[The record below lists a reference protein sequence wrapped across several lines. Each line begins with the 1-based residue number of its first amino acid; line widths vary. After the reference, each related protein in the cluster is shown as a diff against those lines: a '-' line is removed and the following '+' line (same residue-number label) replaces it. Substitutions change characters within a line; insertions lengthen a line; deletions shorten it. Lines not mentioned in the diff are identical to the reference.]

1 MSEKLDGEIYTEVL
15 TPYLDENNMISFEQ
29 AKNILLE
36 EQVNLKGYEEHISEL
51 FEEMEEF
58 FEYIADENGD
68 KVKCLKAKK
77 EVTITE
83 KPVEDAK
90 PVEQSTEAEKPAPV
104 VDEKAVKAINA
115 KLVNA
120 LRILER
126 ECADTKGFISMTNL
140 GQKRAEMGIELPAKE
155 KLSAYLMKFPQL
167 FEVNGT
173 GADTMV
179 RLAVRG
185 IPGSQANS
193 KAPAAKPA
201 VAVNAKVAPVAA
213 TPKPAAPAPAAKRF
227 VSFYQLFDFAHFPN
241 YAEIK
246 AQLADMAKVDGWFV
260 LTDENEK
267 DPYFL
272 VDMKLRSNFA
282 MAVRKQLQGEDAGI
296 RIALD
301 SASFDT
307 GFVTPEGAAI
317 RAEFKLNQYRE
328 ASSWQTWVFN
338 EFTVVSE

>member
-1 MSEKLDGEIYTEVL
+1 MNEKLDGEIYTDVL
-15 TPYLDENNMISFEQ
+15 TPFLDENNMIPFEQ

-36 EQVNLKGYEEHISEL
+36 KQVNLKGYEEHITEL
-51 FEEMEEF
+51 FEEMEDF

-77 EVTITE
+77 EITIAE
-83 KPVEDAK
+83 KSVEDSKLA
-90 PVEQSTEAEKPAPV
+90 EQSTEVEKPAPV
-104 VDEKAVKAINA
+104 LDEKAVKATNA

-120 LRILER
+120 LRVLER
-126 ECADTKGFISMTNL
+126 ECADAKGFIPMTNL
-140 GQKRAEMGIELPAKE
+140 GQKRAEMGVELPLKE

-167 FEVNGT
+167 FEVSGT

-185 IPGSQANS
+185 ISGTQTNS
-193 KAPAAKPA
+193 KASAAKPA
-201 VAVNAKVAPVAA
+201 VVVNSKTAPVAA
-213 TPKPAAPAPAAKRF
+213 TPKPAASVLATKRF

-282 MAVRKQLQGEDAGI
+282 MTVQKQLQGEDAGI

-338 EFTVVSE
+338 EFTVASE